1 MPKRIIKKIKE
12 EGALRFTDNGYVTPL
27 HNITYVRLPSE
38 LRQGF
43 TNQYIDQ
50 RYIIY

>member
-12 EGALRFTDNGYVTPL
+12 EGALRFTDDG
-27 HNITYVRLPSE
+27 YVRLPSE